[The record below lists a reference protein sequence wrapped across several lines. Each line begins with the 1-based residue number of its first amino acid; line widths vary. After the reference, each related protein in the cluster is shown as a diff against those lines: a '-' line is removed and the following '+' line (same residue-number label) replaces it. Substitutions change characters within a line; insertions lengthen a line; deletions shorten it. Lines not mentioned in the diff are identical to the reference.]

1 MPPACGVLKDQN
13 VYQDMAGPGVVS
25 WLDVLIAVSCNLG
38 CNPYAHSKV
47 CSRLHKHLNS
57 GIRQSREL
65 RF

>member
-47 CSRLHKHLNS
+47 CSRLHKHLNC
-57 GIRQSREL
+57 GDRRP
-65 RF
+65 